1 VPQPA
6 VPATSVARGGRS
18 TAAAAARADEK
29 RQVKA
34 VVRML
39 ARITSQS
46 HQEYGERKSGKRR
59 GAIPTEAINESQ
71 HACEAARG

>member
-6 VPATSVARGGRS
+6 VPATSVVRGGRS
-18 TAAAAARADEK
+18 RAAAAARADEK

-46 HQEYGERKSGKRR
+46 HQEYGEREKW
-59 GAIPTEAINESQ
+59 EE
-71 HACEAARG
+71 ARGNSN